1 MKNFLLLAVSA
12 LFCVHAFALSQ
23 DEAYKCASEFVDA
36 QVSMNWEKMSKVLAP
51 SELRRWREP
60 TQPVY
65 AMLQSNPK
73 GTKYRTALAE
83 KFPGRRLEALTD
95 AEFFQLHQSILGDM
109 YDETRDISGEGSS
122 ELLGSIRE
130 GETFHVLFRISH
142 SNFTRQSAPLSV
154 VSVIPFEDSARALL
168 TKEMSKYVE
177 SSKLVV
183 RDLVK
188 KGLLPAEVTDSSPQK

>member
-1 MKNFLLLAVSA
+1 MRILLLAISA
-12 LFCVHAFALSQ
+12 LFCVHGFAVTQ

-36 QVSMNWEKMSKVLAP
+36 QVSMNWEKMSKILAP

-60 TQPVY
+60 TQPFY
-65 AMLQSNPK
+65 AMLRDNPK
-73 GTKYRTALAE
+73 GAIYRTALAGN
-83 KFPGRRLEALTD
+83 FPGRRLEELTD
-95 AEFFQLHQSILGDM
+95 AEFFQLHQLVQGDLYDEGRKILGK
-109 YDETRDISGEGSS
+109 GSY

-154 VSVIPFEDSARALL
+154 ISVIPFEDSARVLL

-177 SSKLVV
+177 STKMAVQDAI
-183 RDLVK
+183 RR
-188 KGLLPAEVTDSSPQK
+188 GLLPAKTDDSSPEK